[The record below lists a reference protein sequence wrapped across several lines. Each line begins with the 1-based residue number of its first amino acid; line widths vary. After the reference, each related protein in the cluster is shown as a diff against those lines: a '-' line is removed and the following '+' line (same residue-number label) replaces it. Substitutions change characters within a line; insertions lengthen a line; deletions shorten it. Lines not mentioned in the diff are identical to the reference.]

1 MVILDI
7 AIDMV
12 TLRPVIAIY
21 MVIPETN
28 YSRGYGY
35 TGD

>member
-12 TLRPVIAIY
+12 TLRPVIAID
-21 MVIPETN
+21 MVIRETN
-28 YSRGYGY
+28 YSHG
-35 TGD
+35 